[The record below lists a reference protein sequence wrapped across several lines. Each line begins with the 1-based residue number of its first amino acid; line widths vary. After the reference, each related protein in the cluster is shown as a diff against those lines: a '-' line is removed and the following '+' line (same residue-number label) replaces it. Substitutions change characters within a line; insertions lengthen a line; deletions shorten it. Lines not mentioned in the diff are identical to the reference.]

1 MEKVNRFAHRIKAQ
15 DYWWMVF
22 KMQLDLY
29 RLDAA
34 EKKANDDHV
43 PVVEIATM
51 IEWARGIGTP
61 PPLHAQSK
69 NTQAQ
74 AHIQELEQRVV
85 ITPVDLPDEK
95 VLEHLRNFR
104 SNYPQLSA
112 QEFLE
117 SRQGVYPNQLHL
129 IEQVLIENGLQYT
142 PNEPAPEPVVETVP
156 PTLSVEIPEPD
167 DPVKTIIEAPAKKKR
182 KPPEQLY
189 GNRQNNKEIGKA
201 LIVNFLN
208 ADRNRRR
215 KGYKISTIYYT
226 VTWIHKIDERTARRY
241 LDELYKEGKVKRWE
255 EPVIL
260 EGGQKV
266 YHHWYASTSMPNKKY
281 HLWVDKSKC
290 KKT

>member
-29 RLDAA
+29 GLDAA

-69 NTQAQ
+69 STQNQ
-74 AHIQELEQRVV
+74 AHIQELEQPVV

-156 PTLSVEIPEPD
+156 PTLSCGATRDRRHARIDCRAPEEEDTETQSWQHPD
-167 DPVKTIIEAPAKKKR
+167 
-182 KPPEQLY
+182 
-189 GNRQNNKEIGKA
+189 NR
-201 LIVNFLN
+201 
-208 ADRNRRR
+208 
-215 KGYKISTIYYT
+215 
-226 VTWIHKIDERTARRY
+226 
-241 LDELYKEGKVKRWE
+241 
-255 EPVIL
+255 
-260 EGGQKV
+260 
-266 YHHWYASTSMPNKKY
+266 
-281 HLWVDKSKC
+281 
-290 KKT
+290 